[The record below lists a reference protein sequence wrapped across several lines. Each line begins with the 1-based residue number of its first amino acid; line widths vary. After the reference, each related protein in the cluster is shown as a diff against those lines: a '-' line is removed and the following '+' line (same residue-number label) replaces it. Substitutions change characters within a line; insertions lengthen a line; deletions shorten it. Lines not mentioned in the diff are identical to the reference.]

1 MAIAARSLTITPV
14 HPLLAAEVGGVD
26 LTRPLDDATFARIAH
41 AFDEYSVLVRQ

>member
-1 MAIAARSLTITPV
+1 MAIAVRSLTITPV

-26 LTRPLDDATFARIAH
+26 LTRPLDDATARIAH